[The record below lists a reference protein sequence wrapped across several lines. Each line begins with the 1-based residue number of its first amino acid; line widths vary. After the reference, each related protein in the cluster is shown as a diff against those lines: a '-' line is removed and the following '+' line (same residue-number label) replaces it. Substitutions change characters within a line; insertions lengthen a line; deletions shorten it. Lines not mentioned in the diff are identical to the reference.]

1 MVASSLLRRLQRLKA
16 EYGPGCARPKLGL
29 LTALQRLALPRARE
43 VWRLHETLCFLRA
56 YPDDAAV
63 LARVERMLAR
73 FERRPDLR
81 RHHRNLIDTG
91 IAGTSIHYRFFAPTA
106 SWLVRRWG
114 NRITIDWARFRNR
127 DRLEAFLPLLALYA
141 ETPGLDEI
149 AFTAREWI
157 ERMKGRGETD
167 AAFLIRR
174 FDALPVGPFV
184 GEKLYDDLDPPL
196 VLAPGPDTP
205 ARGREKYHPAPL
217 TFQARPLSRA
227 RPSLLD
233 EIRRPPLAIRPLSA
247 RAGQELID
255 LARAAMVTRS
265 RDLDVFSYA
274 DRNDVCIVD
283 CGQGL
288 QFAGF
293 GAIPERRLL
302 LEAVYGFL
310 TLKNGVPI
318 GYVLASALFGSA
330 EVAYNVFDTYR
341 GQEASVVYGRVL
353 AMLGRLFGADSFTIV
368 PFQLGHENEE
378 ALRSG
383 AWWFYHKLGFRPRHR
398 ETLRLMRDELRR
410 MRRDPRHRSPRPTL
424 EKLSTENV
432 YLAVGPTRGDVLGL
446 LPLANVGLR
455 ITRYL
460 ARRFGSDRE
469 VAARV
474 CAEEAG
480 QRLGVRSGAGFSP
493 GERLAWERWSPLVV
507 ALPGLEGWRPAEKRA
522 LVEVVRAKGRRRESE
537 FVARF
542 DRHRRLRRAVRAL
555 AEGGE
560 SA

>member
-1 MVASSLLRRLQRLKA
+1 MGASSLLRGLQRLKA
-16 EYGPGCARPKLGL
+16 EYGPGRARPKLGL
-29 LTALQRLALPRARE
+29 LTALERLALPRARE
-43 VWRLHETLCFLRA
+43 VFRLHETLCFLRA
-56 YPDDAAV
+56 YPDDATV

-81 RHHRNLIDTG
+81 RHRRHLADTG

-106 SWLVRRWG
+106 SWLARRWG
-114 NRITIDWARFRNR
+114 DRITIDWPRFRNQ
-127 DRLEAFLPLLALYA
+127 DRLEAFLPVLALYA

-157 ERMKGRGETD
+157 ERMKGRRETD
-167 AAFLIRR
+167 ASFLIRR
-174 FDALPVGPFV
+174 FDALPGGPFL

-196 VLAPGPDTP
+196 LLAPGPGTP
-205 ARGREKYHPAPL
+205 ARGREKYRRAPL
-217 TFQARPLSRA
+217 AFQTRPLSRA
-227 RPSLLD
+227 RPSLED
-233 EIRRPPLAIRPLSA
+233 IRRPPLAVRPLSP

-274 DRNDVCIVD
+274 DRNDVCLVD

-293 GAIPERRLL
+293 GAIAERRLL

-341 GQEASVVYGRVL
+341 GQEASLVYGRVL

-378 ALRSG
+378 ALLSG
-383 AWWFYHKLGFRPRHR
+383 AWWFYQKLGFRPRHR
-398 ETLRLMRDELRR
+398 ATLRLMRQELRR
-410 MRRDPRHRSPRPTL
+410 MKRDPAHRSPRATL
-424 EKLSTENV
+424 ERLSTENV
-432 YLAVGPTRGDVLGL
+432 YFTVGPTRRDVLGL

-469 VAARV
+469 EAARV
-474 CAEEAG
+474 CAEEAAE
-480 QRLGVRSGAGFSP
+480 RLGLRSRASFSA
-493 GERLAWERWSPLVV
+493 GERLAWERWGPLLAV
-507 ALPGLEGWRPAEKRA
+507 LPGLEGWRPADKRA
-522 LVEVVRAKGRRRESE
+522 AVEVVRAKGGRRESE

-542 DRHRRLRRAVRAL
+542 DRHRRLRRAVRTL
-555 AEGGE
+555 AEGPE
-560 SA
+560 RA

>member
-1 MVASSLLRRLQRLKA
+1 
-16 EYGPGCARPKLGL
+16 
-29 LTALQRLALPRARE
+29 

-63 LARVERMLAR
+63 LARVERMLDR
-73 FERRPDLR
+73 FERRPDLK
-81 RHHRNLIDTG
+81 RHHRKLTDTG

-114 NRITIDWARFRNR
+114 DRVTIDWARFRNQ

-157 ERMKGRGETD
+157 ERMKGRRETD
-167 AAFLIRR
+167 AAFLTRR
-174 FDALPVGPFV
+174 FDALPGGPFV

-196 VLAPGPDTP
+196 LLAPGPDTP
-205 ARGREKYHPAPL
+205 ARGREKYGRAPL
-217 TFQARPLSRA
+217 AFQTRPLSRA
-227 RPSLLD
+227 RPSL
-233 EIRRPPLAIRPLSA
+233 EEEVRHPPLAIRPLSP

-274 DRNDVCIVD
+274 DRNDVCLVD

-341 GQEASVVYGRVL
+341 GQEASIVYGRVL
-353 AMLGRLFGADSFTIV
+353 ATLGHLFRASSFTIV

-383 AWWFYHKLGFRPRHR
+383 AWWFYQKLGFRPRHR
-398 ETLRLMRDELRR
+398 ATLGLMREELRR
-410 MRRDPRHRSPRPTL
+410 IRRDPAHRSPRPTL
-424 EKLSTENV
+424 EKLSRENL
-432 YLAVGPTRGDVLGL
+432 YLTVGPTRGDVLGL

-469 VAARV
+469 EAARV

-480 QRLGVRSGAGFSP
+480 QRLGVRSRAGFSP
-493 GERLAWERWSPLVV
+493 GERLAWERWGPLVV
-507 ALPGLEGWRPAEKRA
+507 ALRGLEGWRPAEKRA

-555 AEGGE
+555 AEGRE
-560 SA
+560 PA